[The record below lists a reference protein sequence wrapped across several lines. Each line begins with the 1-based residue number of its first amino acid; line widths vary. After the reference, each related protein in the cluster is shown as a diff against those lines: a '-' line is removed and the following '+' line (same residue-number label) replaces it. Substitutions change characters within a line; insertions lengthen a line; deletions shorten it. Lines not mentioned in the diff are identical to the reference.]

1 MRWDAISRKQTG
13 YNHLVRGDCT
23 VANVPSR
30 APLMNVIVAVL
41 TIIWLFPDNV
51 VWDTVVLG
59 VAIIVTAIVSLSH
72 ERLHTHLYHAAHP

>member
-1 MRWDAISRKQTG
+1 
-13 YNHLVRGDCT
+13 
-23 VANVPSR
+23 
-30 APLMNVIVAVL
+30 MNVIVAVL